1 MSGLRGGIARL
12 LGVLAIPALVAIST
26 YAFAASNTVPTSAAG
41 EGASSISGYTISNI
55 DYTLNSINP
64 ANVDQ
69 VEFDLNTAPPGTA
82 EVKVKL
88 VASSTTWYGCTIS
101 SGTHATCLTSGATV
115 AAADQLS
122 VVVAD

>member
-12 LGVLAIPALVAIST
+12 LCLLAVPALVAVST

-69 VEFDLNTAPPGTA
+69 VEFDLNAAPPATA

-101 SGTHATCLTSGATV
+101 SSTHATCLTSGATV
-115 AAADQLS
+115 SAADQLS

>member
-12 LGVLAIPALVAIST
+12 LGVLAVPALVAIST

-55 DYTLNSINP
+55 DYTLNSSNP
-64 ANVDQ
+64 ANIDQ
-69 VEFDLNTAPPGTA
+69 VEFDLNTAPPVTA
-82 EVKVKL
+82 DVKAKL

-101 SGTHATCLTSGATV
+101 SGTHATCLTSGASV
-115 AAADQLS
+115 FAADQLS
-122 VVVAD
+122 VVVAN

>member
-1 MSGLRGGIARL
+1 MSGLRGGIAKL
-12 LGVLAIPALVAIST
+12 LGVLAVPALVAVST
-26 YAFAASNTVPTSAAG
+26 YAFAASNTVPTRAAG
-41 EGASSISGYTISNI
+41 EGASPISGYTISNI

-82 EVKVKL
+82 DVKAKL

-115 AAADQLS
+115 SAADQLS